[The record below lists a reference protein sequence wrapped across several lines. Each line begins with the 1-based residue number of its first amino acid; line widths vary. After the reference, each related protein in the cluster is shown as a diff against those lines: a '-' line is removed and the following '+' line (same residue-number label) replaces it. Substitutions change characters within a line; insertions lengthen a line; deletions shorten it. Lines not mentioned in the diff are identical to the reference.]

1 MVAGGRR
8 GARPFA
14 GDVFR
19 WRAVPGGIDHATGLP
34 VRKPPALSRA
44 EQLHRLLKEYPG
56 YTLRTLL
63 EEDAHELLML
73 VNLLNPDLG
82 TAAE

>member
-8 GARPFA
+8 GAGPFA

-19 WRAVPGGIDHATGLP
+19 WRAVPGGIDHATGRP
-34 VRKPPALSRA
+34 IRKPGALARA
-44 EQLHRLLKEYPG
+44 EQLDHLLRSYPG